1 VSSAASEPPTD
12 RKAESQP
19 PGSSSRRA
27 YATCAVSVEQA
38 GDLSVGRGR
47 LGCQLSGAVACPHA
61 RSAPPPTVPASPPRS
76 LSSAPCT
83 PCATRRA
90 CGLLRRSGFA
100 YHREVFQRL
109 LLGEQTQPRGV
120 GPEAAL
126 ARLVE
131 LGGQL
136 AGRPSP
142 GLALTEEA
150 MPATHTHNTT
160 APCED
165 MHTASS
171 HLSWCS
177 LTPPSRRGRP
187 ARPRAAPP
195 ASRSGPRS
203 RASPSPLRPCR
214 R

>member
-1 VSSAASEPPTD
+1 MSSAASEPPTD

-61 RSAPPPTVPASPPRS
+61 RSAPPPPSQRRRR
-76 LSSAPCT
+76 APCHQ
-83 PCATRRA
+83 PPARPARRRA

-187 ARPRAAPP
+187 ARPQAAPP